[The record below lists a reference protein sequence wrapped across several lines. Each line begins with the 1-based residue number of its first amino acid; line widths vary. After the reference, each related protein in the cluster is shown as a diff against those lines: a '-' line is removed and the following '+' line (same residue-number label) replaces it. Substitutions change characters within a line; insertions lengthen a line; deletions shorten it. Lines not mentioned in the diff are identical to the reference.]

1 MKRDAELKKEYE
13 EFLKTEE
20 GQKWLNA
27 CQHVICNDNTSAL
40 EDYLY
45 AFILR
50 SNSGGLCI
58 SVPEQ
63 NRVLE
68 AVNRVIEDNG
78 KLIIS
83 DLLDASDTVIGKFY
97 LSYSDEGYPYIIAIV
112 NTTVCVLDAYKMNA
126 IIIVHKVGNI
136 YRFLNMLDISKSL
149 LIELFEKVSK
159 LVA

>member
-1 MKRDAELKKEYE
+1 MKRDAELREKYE

-20 GQKWLNA
+20 GQKWMNA

-45 AFILR
+45 AFILK

-97 LSYSDEGYPYIIAIV
+97 LSYSDEGYPYIIAVVGDTLGVI
-112 NTTVCVLDAYKMNA
+112 DGYKMNA
-126 IIIVHKVGNI
+126 IIIVHKVGSI

-149 LIELFEKVSK
+149 LIELFEKANK
-159 LVA
+159 LTA